1 MSEHSAILVLH
12 QSLQKCFQAI
22 QQQQEAWQTALTD
35 CKPLLSSLSNLAEQ
49 MQACQKVTFAHT
61 PLRDFPDLEEQL
73 KYKQHCAA
81 ETLLEELGGKV
92 ADLQKVRDVVS
103 GYVGTVFQLYEQH
116 ADVLGFEALVQRT
129 ALIPSLA
136 DMLEWLHDIERYYR
150 HVYLESKLLLLQ
162 IRYENLPDMQTLPQS
177 WERILEHNS
186 RNMVQD
192 TLLKVSFLETL

>member
-1 MSEHSAILVLH
+1 MSESPAILVLH
-12 QSLQKCFQAI
+12 RSLQKCFQAI

-61 PLRDFPDLEEQL
+61 PLRGFPDLEEQL
-73 KYKQHCAA
+73 KYKQRCAA

-116 ADVLGFEALVQRT
+116 ADVLGLEASVQRT

-150 HVYLESKLLLLQ
+150 HVYLESNLLLLQ
-162 IRYENLPDMQTLPQS
+162 VRYENLPHMQTLLQS
-177 WERILEHNS
+177 WERILEHSS

-192 TLLKVSFLETL
+192 TLLKVSFLETS